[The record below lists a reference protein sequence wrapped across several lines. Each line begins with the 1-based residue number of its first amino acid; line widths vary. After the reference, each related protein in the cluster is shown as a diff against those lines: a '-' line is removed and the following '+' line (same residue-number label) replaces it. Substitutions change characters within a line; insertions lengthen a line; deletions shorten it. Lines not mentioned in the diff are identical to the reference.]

1 MAGMSDLVT
10 VPELWSIRAI
20 SMLLFVVI
28 ISYLYSKDKDKRKLM
43 FVLGGGLAAYD
54 LISNA
59 FYSWIG
65 IQTTGQSLS
74 WFSIPLAFAVLLAA
88 ISSLLKWER
97 FNIPFKAFLCVL
109 GTSISMLVIKE
120 TLSFRIPNE
129 PIYGTIIASS
139 YTVLVYLVIKRR
151 EIPDVM
157 FLLAQICYMSAEI
170 GVASEMP
177 EFTILASIFSLAF
190 TVLVFVTSRYG
201 TKEGVASVFS
211 LQSKL
216 QKTEEQL
223 KMAQEQLIK
232 VERLAAI
239 GELAAMVGH
248 DLRNPLTGIAGA
260 AYYLK
265 HKNNTILDAKSKEML
280 EIIEKNIECSNK
292 IINDLLEYSRE
303 IRLELSEKNPR
314 SLVEESLHQIE
325 IPTNVQIVNL
335 TENEPIVKVDA
346 QKVQRIFLNIIR
358 NAIDAMPEGG
368 TLTIKSK
375 EAKSNVQIA
384 FTDTGVGM
392 SEGTLKKI
400 WTPLFTTKSKG
411 MGLGLPICRRFI
423 EAHGGKISV
432 ESIVGKGT
440 TFKIAIP
447 LDHGSVENEVGE
459 VRLPESLS
467 IFEK

>member
-1 MAGMSDLVT
+1 
-10 VPELWSIRAI
+10 
-20 SMLLFVVI
+20 
-28 ISYLYSKDKDKRKLM
+28 
-43 FVLGGGLAAYD
+43 
-54 LISNA
+54 
-59 FYSWIG
+59 
-65 IQTTGQSLS
+65 
-74 WFSIPLAFAVLLAA
+74 
-88 ISSLLKWER
+88 
-97 FNIPFKAFLCVL
+97 
-109 GTSISMLVIKE
+109 
-120 TLSFRIPNE
+120 
-129 PIYGTIIASS
+129 
-139 YTVLVYLVIKRR
+139 
-151 EIPDVM
+151 
-157 FLLAQICYMSAEI
+157 MSAEI

-177 EFTILASIFSLAF
+177 EFTILASIFSSAF

-423 EAHGGKISV
+423 R
-432 ESIVGKGT
+432 
-440 TFKIAIP
+440 P
-447 LDHGSVENEVGE
+447 ME
-459 VRLPESLS
+459 VRFL
-467 IFEK
+467 